1 VLTCQPA
8 LHDAT
13 LLHATSNWACAHVRS
28 VFLEASFFM
37 KSQPDAAGRTAAEV
51 VTQLPVPS
59 RLGMLR
65 FERLNEANWALLY
78 LDPNC
83 EKQFGLPAVELCAL
97 IGSPYASLMEPEAR
111 YQLHDAVQLQL
122 NNSPY
127 YLVRYTLHTNKGAL
141 GVLELGEGYKQ
152 HNRHLLRGYLMVVD
166 GLFDDSEQ
174 QFGPDLETQNSR
186 LQIALELN
194 QRAQH
199 EQLLHLER
207 VRAQQGLILRL
218 ARHRYS
224 TSNSLQEAAGL
235 ITKSA
240 CEIYDIACASIWNL
254 VDQRLEPIAEY
265 RRSTGEYLLPEPI
278 DASVF
283 PSYLEALHN
292 SRAIDANDAQ
302 HDPRTREMADSFRPR
317 DISAILDAS
326 IRIDGQVVGVLCLE
340 QTGTPREWQSD
351 EIAFAGELADQFA
364 QVISNHNR
372 RTATSALHLFQR
384 AVEQSA
390 NAFLLVN
397 CDGVVEYVNPSFTA
411 ITQYT
416 TEEVHGQ
423 RLSELP
429 ALENLNELLLDANSS
444 LTKSNSW
451 QGEFKSRRKNLEPY
465 WGQLSISKV
474 YGDNRELTH
483 YIGIYEDIT
492 QSKLAQQRIERLAYT
507 DNLTNLGNRPAFI
520 RNLDERFAR
529 DCDIPISLLL
539 VDIDNFKRINDS
551 LGHQTGDKL
560 LISLARRLRNSLN
573 PSGILA
579 RFASNEFAILL
590 DDTDLDA
597 GQQVASSV
605 LRTLDKPMFVDNQ
618 LISVTASVGLACA
631 PLHGHDPQTLMKNAG
646 LALHKAKA
654 NGKHQVQVFTEAL
667 NAEASYKLFVENNLR
682 RALTQNELEV
692 FYQPKLCL
700 RTGRLLGMEAL
711 LRWNHPE
718 RGMIR
723 PDQFISV
730 AEETGLI
737 IPIGK
742 WVARQAC
749 RMSKEL
755 TAAGFGRLQVAINLS
770 PKQFSDPELV
780 ASIATI
786 LQEEN
791 LDASLLELELTEGL
805 LLEATEDTRQQLDS
819 LKKLGLSL
827 AMDDFGTGYS
837 SFSYLKKFPI
847 DVIKIDRSFIRD
859 IPDDQDDME
868 ITSAVIAMAH
878 NLKLKVVAEGIETAE
893 QLAFLRRHRCDVG
906 QGYLFD
912 RPIPGEELVE
922 KLRRYPRGPLA

>member
-1 VLTCQPA
+1 
-8 LHDAT
+8 
-13 LLHATSNWACAHVRS
+13 
-28 VFLEASFFM
+28 M
-37 KSQPDAAGRTAAEV
+37 KSQPDVARMAAEV

-65 FERLNEANWALLY
+65 FERLNEASWALLY

-83 EKQFGLPAVELCAL
+83 ERQFGLPAVELCAL
-97 IGSPYASLMEPEAR
+97 LGTPYASLMEPQAR
-111 YQLHDAVQLQL
+111 YQLHDIIQQQLTQ
-122 NNSPY
+122 SPH
-127 YLVRYTLHTNKGAL
+127 YLVRYTLHTSDGPL
-141 GVLELGEGYKQ
+141 SLLEMGEAYKQ

-166 GLFDDSEQ
+166 GLFSEL
-174 QFGPDLETQNSR
+174 PLPVPTEDLESQNSR

-194 QRAQH
+194 QRAQQ
-199 EQLLHLER
+199 EQLQHLER
-207 VRAQQGLILRL
+207 VRAQQELILLL
-218 ARHRYS
+218 ARQRY
-224 TSNSLQEAAGL
+224 TANNSLQEAAEL
-235 ITKSA
+235 ITRSA
-240 CEIYDIACASIWNL
+240 CDIYQIDCASIWNL
-254 VDQRLEPIAEY
+254 EDQRLVPISAY
-265 RRSTGEYLLPEPI
+265 HRNNQQHHLPEPI
-278 DASVF
+278 DASRF
-283 PSYLEALHN
+283 PDYLEALQS
-292 SRAIDANDAQ
+292 SRAIDATNAMR
-302 HDPRTREMADSFRPR
+302 DPRTREMAENLRNR
-317 DISAILDAS
+317 DIHAMLDAS
-326 IRIDGQVVGVLCLE
+326 IRVDGQVVGVLCLE
-340 QTGTPREWQSD
+340 QCGSPRDWQAD

-364 QVISNHNR
+364 QVINNHNR

-411 ITQYT
+411 ITQYSA
-416 TEEVHGQ
+416 EEVHGH
-423 RLSELP
+423 RLAQLP
-429 ALENLNELLLDANSS
+429 ALENLSELLFDAPSS
-444 LTKSNSW
+444 LAKSNSW

-492 QSKLAQQRIERLAYT
+492 QNKLAQQRIERLAYT

-529 DCDIPISLLL
+529 DSDSPISLLL

-560 LISLARRLRNSLN
+560 LISLARRLRNSLSA
-573 PSGILA
+573 SGSLA
-579 RFASNEFAILL
+579 RFASNEFAVLL
-590 DDTDLDA
+590 DDTDLES
-597 GQQVASSV
+597 GQQVASQ
-605 LRTLDKPMFVDNQ
+605 LLATLDKPMFVDNQ
-618 LISVTASVGLACA
+618 LISVTGSVGLACA
-631 PLHGHDPQTLMKNAG
+631 PLHGRDPQTLMRNAG

-682 RALTQNELEV
+682 RALTQNELDV

-700 RTGRLLGMEAL
+700 RSGRLLGMEAL

-718 RGMIR
+718 KGMIR

-742 WVARQAC
+742 WIARQAC
-749 RMSKEL
+749 RMSKQL
-755 TAAGFGRLQVAINLS
+755 SAAGMGNLQVAINLS
-770 PKQFSDPELV
+770 PKQFSDPDLV

-786 LQEEN
+786 LKEEELPAN
-791 LDASLLELELTEGL
+791 LLELELTEGL
-805 LLEATEDTRQQLDS
+805 LLEATEDTRLQLDQ
-819 LKKLGLSL
+819 LKSFGLTL

-837 SFSYLKKFPI
+837 SLSYLKKFPI
-847 DVIKIDRSFIRD
+847 DIIKIDRSFIHE
-859 IPDDQDDME
+859 IPDNQDDME

-912 RPIPGEELVE
+912 RPIPGAELLE
-922 KLRRYPRGPLA
+922 KLKRYPRGPIA

>member
-1 VLTCQPA
+1 
-8 LHDAT
+8 
-13 LLHATSNWACAHVRS
+13 
-28 VFLEASFFM
+28 M
-37 KSQPDAAGRTAAEV
+37 KSQPDVARLAAEV

-65 FERLNEANWALLY
+65 FERLNEASWALLY

-83 EKQFGLPAVELCAL
+83 ERQFGLPAVELCAL
-97 IGSPYASLMEPEAR
+97 IGTPYASLMEPRAR
-111 YQLHDAVQLQL
+111 YQLHDTIQQQLTQ
-122 NNSPY
+122 SAH
-127 YLVRYTLHTNKGAL
+127 YLVRYTLHTSDGPL
-141 GVLELGEGYKQ
+141 SVLEMGEAYKQ

-166 GLFDDSEQ
+166 GLFNEI
-174 QFGPDLETQNSR
+174 PAPTADLESQNTR

-194 QRAQH
+194 QHAQQV
-199 EQLLHLER
+199 QLQHLER
-207 VRAQQGLILRL
+207 VRAQQELILLL
-218 ARHRYS
+218 ARQRY
-224 TSNSLQEAAGL
+224 TTNNSLQEAAEL
-235 ITKSA
+235 ITRSA
-240 CEIYDIACASIWNL
+240 CDIYQIDCASIWNL
-254 VDQRLEPIAEY
+254 EEQRLVPISAYNRADQRHH
-265 RRSTGEYLLPEPI
+265 LPEPI
-278 DASVF
+278 DASGF
-283 PSYLEALHN
+283 PDYLEALQT
-292 SRAIDANDAQ
+292 SRAIDATNAMR
-302 HDPRTREMADSFRPR
+302 DPRTREMADSLRAKN
-317 DISAILDAS
+317 IYAMLDAS

-340 QTGTPREWQSD
+340 QGGSVRAWQAD

-364 QVISNHNR
+364 QVINNHNR

-411 ITQYT
+411 ITQYSA
-416 TEEVHGQ
+416 EEVHGH
-423 RLSELP
+423 RLAHLP
-429 ALENLNELLLDANSS
+429 ALENLSELLFDAPSS
-444 LTKSNSW
+444 LAKSNSW

-492 QSKLAQQRIERLAYT
+492 QTKLAQQRIERLAYT

-529 DCDIPISLLL
+529 DSDSPISLLL

-560 LISLARRLRNSLN
+560 LISLARRLRNSL
-573 PSGILA
+573 SAGGSLA
-579 RFASNEFAILL
+579 RFASNEFAVLL
-590 DDTDLDA
+590 DDTDQES
-597 GQQVASSV
+597 GQQVASQ
-605 LRTLDKPMFVDNQ
+605 LLATLDKPMFVDNQ
-618 LISVTASVGLACA
+618 LISVTGSVGLACA
-631 PLHGHDPQTLMKNAG
+631 PLHGRDPQTLMRNAG

-682 RALTQNELEV
+682 RALTQNELDV

-700 RTGRLLGMEAL
+700 RSGRLLGMEAL

-718 RGMIR
+718 KGMIR

-742 WVARQAC
+742 WVARQSC
-749 RMSKEL
+749 RMSKQL
-755 TAAGFGRLQVAINLS
+755 SAAGMGNLQVAINLS
-770 PKQFSDPELV
+770 PKQFSDPDLV

-786 LQEEN
+786 LAEEG
-791 LDASLLELELTEGL
+791 LPADLLELELTEGL
-805 LLEATEDTRQQLDS
+805 LLEATEDTRLQLDQ
-819 LKKLGLSL
+819 LKSLGLTL

-837 SFSYLKKFPI
+837 SLSYLKKFPI
-847 DVIKIDRSFIRD
+847 DIIKIDRSFIHE
-859 IPDDQDDME
+859 IPDNQDDME

-912 RPIPGEELVE
+912 RPIPGSELME
-922 KLRRYPRGPLA
+922 KLRRYPRGPIA

>member
-1 VLTCQPA
+1 
-8 LHDAT
+8 
-13 LLHATSNWACAHVRS
+13 
-28 VFLEASFFM
+28 M
-37 KSQPDAAGRTAAEV
+37 KSQTDAAGRSAAEV

-65 FERLNEANWALLY
+65 FERLNEANWALLF

-83 EKQFGLPAVELCAL
+83 EKQLGLPAVDLCAL
-97 IGSPYASLMEPEAR
+97 IGSPYASLMEPQAR
-111 YQLHDAVQLQL
+111 YQLHDDIQLQL
-122 NNSPY
+122 ASSPN
-127 YLVRYTLHTNKGAL
+127 YLIRYTLHSPKGPL
-141 GVLELGEGYKQ
+141 GLLEIGEAYKQ
-152 HNRHLLRGYLMVVD
+152 HNRHLLRGYFMIVEDLVTESESVT
-166 GLFDDSEQ
+166 DS
-174 QFGPDLETQNSR
+174 DLETRNSR

-194 QRAQH
+194 QRAQRD
-199 EQLLHLER
+199 QFAHLER
-207 VRAQQGLILRL
+207 VRAQQDLILRL
-218 ARHRYS
+218 TRHRY
-224 TSNSLQEAAGL
+224 TTANTLLEAAEL
-235 ITKSA
+235 ITRSA
-240 CEIYDIACASIWNL
+240 CDIYDVDHASIWNL
-254 VDQRLEPIAEY
+254 NDKRLEPITDY
-265 RRSTGEYLLPEPI
+265 RRESGDYQTRTAIDISAYPTYLQ
-278 DASVF
+278 
-283 PSYLEALHN
+283 ALN
-292 SRAIDANDAQ
+292 TSRAIDASNIQ
-302 HDPRTREMADSFRPR
+302 TDPRTREMAISLRPGETR
-317 DISAILDAS
+317 AVLDAS
-326 IRIDGQVVGVLCLE
+326 IRIDGQVIGVLCLE
-340 QTGTPREWQSD
+340 QSGSTREWQSD

-364 QVISNHNR
+364 QVINNHNR
-372 RTATSALHLFQR
+372 RAATNALHLFQR

-397 CDGVVEYVNPSFTA
+397 CNGVVEYVNPSFTA
-411 ITQYT
+411 ITQYSS
-416 TEEVHGQ
+416 EEVSGNK
-423 RLSELP
+423 LSELP
-429 ALENLNELLLDANSS
+429 ALENLNQLLLEANSS
-444 LTKSNSW
+444 LTNSNSW

-529 DCDIPISLLL
+529 DTDTPMSLLL

-560 LISLARRLRNSLN
+560 LISLARRLRNTLS
-573 PSGILA
+573 PTDVLA
-579 RFASNEFAILL
+579 RFASNEFAVLL
-590 DDTDLDA
+590 DNTGQEA
-597 GQQVASSV
+597 GQATASQVLA
-605 LRTLDKPMFVDNQ
+605 TLDKPMFVDNQ
-618 LISVTASVGLACA
+618 LISVTGSVGLACA
-631 PLHGHDPQTLMKNAG
+631 PLHGRDPQTLMKNAG

-700 RTGRLLGMEAL
+700 LTGRLLGMEAL

-718 RGMIR
+718 KGMIR

-742 WVARQAC
+742 WVARQSC
-749 RMSKEL
+749 RMSKDL
-755 TAAGFGRLQVAINLS
+755 TAAGFGNLQVAINVS

-780 ASIATI
+780 SSIAAI
-786 LQEEN
+786 LKEEQ
-791 LDASLLELELTEGL
+791 LDPSLLELELTEGL

-859 IPDDQDDME
+859 IPDDEDDME

-878 NLKLKVVAEGIETAE
+878 NLKLKVVAEGIETAA

-912 RPIPGEELVE
+912 RPIPGEELIE
-922 KLRRYPRGPLA
+922 KLTRYPRRPSA

>member
-1 VLTCQPA
+1 
-8 LHDAT
+8 
-13 LLHATSNWACAHVRS
+13 
-28 VFLEASFFM
+28 M
-37 KSQPDAAGRTAAEV
+37 KSQPDAASRMAAEV

-65 FERLNEANWALLY
+65 FERLNEASWALLF

-83 EKQFGLPAVELCAL
+83 ERQFGLPAVELCAL
-97 IGSPYASLMEPEAR
+97 VGSPYASLMEPEAR
-111 YQLHDAVQLQL
+111 YQLHDTIQQQLSS
-122 NNSPY
+122 SPH
-127 YLVRYTLHTNKGAL
+127 YLIRYTLHTGQGPL
-141 GVLELGEGYKQ
+141 SILELGEAYKQ
-152 HNRHLLRGYLMVVD
+152 HNRHLLRGYLLVVE
-166 GLFDDSEQ
+166 GLFSNSTTPPTQ
-174 QFGPDLETQNSR
+174 DLETQNTR

-194 QRAQH
+194 QRAQQ
-199 EQLLHLER
+199 EQLQHLER
-207 VRAQQGLILRL
+207 VRAQQDLILLLTRQ
-218 ARHRYS
+218 RYS
-224 TSNSLQEAAGL
+224 SGNSLKEAAEL
-235 ITKSA
+235 ITRCA
-240 CEIYDIACASIWNL
+240 CDIYQIDCASIWNL
-254 VDQRLEPIAEY
+254 EDRQLVPIAAYHRGPQEY
-265 RRSTGEYLLPEPI
+265 RMPEPI
-278 DASVF
+278 DASSF
-283 PSYLEALHN
+283 PNYLEALHS
-292 SRAIDANDAQ
+292 SRAIDAQNAMR
-302 HDPRTREMADSFRPR
+302 DPRTREMAESLRPR
-317 DISAILDAS
+317 DVNAMLDAS

-340 QTGTPREWQSD
+340 QTGMTRAWQSD

-364 QVISNHNR
+364 QVINNHNR
-372 RTATSALHLFQR
+372 RAATSALHLFQR

-411 ITQYT
+411 ITQYS
-416 TEEVHGQ
+416 TEEVHGH

-429 ALENLNELLLDANSS
+429 ALENLSELLFDAPSS
-444 LTKSNSW
+444 LAKSNSW

-492 QSKLAQQRIERLAYT
+492 QTKLAQQRIERLAYT

-529 DCDIPISLLL
+529 DSDTPISLLL

-560 LISLARRLRNSLN
+560 LISLARRLRNSLS
-573 PSGILA
+573 PSGSLA
-579 RFASNEFAILL
+579 RFASNEFAVLL
-590 DDTDLDA
+590 DNTDLES
-597 GQQVASSV
+597 GQQIASQ
-605 LRTLDKPMFVDNQ
+605 LLMTLDKPMFVDNQ
-618 LISVTASVGLACA
+618 LISVTGSVGLASA
-631 PLHGHDPQTLMKNAG
+631 PLHGRDPQTLMRNAG

-682 RALTQNELEV
+682 RALTQNELDV

-700 RTGRLLGMEAL
+700 RSGRLLGMEAL

-718 RGMIR
+718 KGMIR

-742 WVARQAC
+742 WIARQAC
-749 RMSKEL
+749 RMSKQL
-755 TAAGFGRLQVAINLS
+755 TAAGLGNLHVAINLS
-770 PKQFSDPELV
+770 PKQFSDPDLV
-780 ASIATI
+780 ASIASI
-786 LQEEN
+786 LREEQ
-791 LDASLLELELTEGL
+791 LPSSLLELELTEGL
-805 LLEATEDTRQQLDS
+805 LLEATEDTHQQLEQ
-819 LKKLGLSL
+819 LKKLGLTL

-837 SFSYLKKFPI
+837 SLSYLKKFPI
-847 DVIKIDRSFIRD
+847 DIIKIDRSFIHE
-859 IPDDQDDME
+859 IPDNQDDME

-878 NLKLKVVAEGIETAE
+878 NLKIKVVAEGIETAE

-912 RPIPGEELVE
+912 RPIPGTELIA
-922 KLRRYPRGPLA
+922 KLKRYPRGPIA

>member
-1 VLTCQPA
+1 
-8 LHDAT
+8 
-13 LLHATSNWACAHVRS
+13 
-28 VFLEASFFM
+28 M
-37 KSQPDAAGRTAAEV
+37 KSQTDAAGRSAAEV

-65 FERLNEANWALLY
+65 FERLNEANWALLF

-83 EKQFGLPAVELCAL
+83 EKQFGLPAVDLCAL
-97 IGSPYASLMEPEAR
+97 IGSPYASLMEPQAR
-111 YQLHDAVQLQL
+111 YQLHDDIQQQLAS
-122 NNSPY
+122 SPN
-127 YLVRYTLHTNKGAL
+127 YLIRYTLHSPKGAL
-141 GVLELGEGYKQ
+141 GLLEIGEAYKQ
-152 HNRHLLRGYLMVVD
+152 HNRHLLRGYFLIVD
-166 GLFDDSEQ
+166 GLVTESETATDS
-174 QFGPDLETQNSR
+174 DLETRNLR

-194 QRAQH
+194 QRAQRD
-199 EQLLHLER
+199 QFAHLER
-207 VRAQQGLILRL
+207 VRAQQDLILRL
-218 ARHRYS
+218 TRHRY
-224 TSNSLQEAAGL
+224 TTANTLLEAAKL

-240 CEIYDIACASIWNL
+240 CDIYDVDHVSIWNL
-254 VDQRLEPIAEY
+254 IDKRLEPITDY
-265 RRSTGEYLLPEPI
+265 RRESGDYQSRTPI
-278 DASVF
+278 DISAY
-283 PSYLEALHN
+283 PTYLQALN
-292 SRAIDANDAQ
+292 TSRAIDASNIQ
-302 HDPRTREMADSFRPR
+302 TDPRTREMAESLNPGEDK
-317 DISAILDAS
+317 AVLDAS
-326 IRIDGQVVGVLCLE
+326 IRIDGQVIGVLCLE
-340 QTGTPREWQSD
+340 QSGSTREWQSD

-364 QVISNHNR
+364 QVINNHNR
-372 RTATSALHLFQR
+372 RAATNALHLFQR

-397 CDGVVEYVNPSFTA
+397 CNGVVEYVNPSFTA
-411 ITQYT
+411 ITQYSSD
-416 TEEVHGQ
+416 EVSGHK
-423 RLSELP
+423 LSELP
-429 ALENLNELLLDANSS
+429 ALENLNQLLLEANSS
-444 LTKSNSW
+444 LTNSNSW

-520 RNLDERFAR
+520 RNLDERFVR
-529 DCDIPISLLL
+529 DTDTPMSLLL

-560 LISLARRLRNSLN
+560 LISLARRLRNTLS
-573 PSGILA
+573 PSDVLA
-579 RFASNEFAILL
+579 RFASNEFAVLL
-590 DDTDLDA
+590 DNTDQEA
-597 GQQVASSV
+597 GQATASQVLA
-605 LRTLDKPMFVDNQ
+605 TLDKPMFVDNQ
-618 LISVTASVGLACA
+618 LISVTGSVGLACA
-631 PLHGHDPQTLMKNAG
+631 PLHGRDPQTLMKNAG

-700 RTGRLLGMEAL
+700 LTGRLLGMEAL

-718 RGMIR
+718 KGMIR

-742 WVARQAC
+742 WVARQSC
-749 RMSKEL
+749 RMSKDL
-755 TAAGFGRLQVAINLS
+755 TAAGFGNLQVAINVS

-780 ASIATI
+780 SSIAAI
-786 LQEEN
+786 LREEE
-791 LDASLLELELTEGL
+791 LDPSLLELELTEGL

-859 IPDDQDDME
+859 IPDDEDDME

-878 NLKLKVVAEGIETAE
+878 NLKLKVVAEGIETAA
-893 QLAFLRRHRCDVG
+893 QLTFLRRHRCDVG

-912 RPIPGEELVE
+912 KPIPGEELIE
-922 KLRRYPRGPLA
+922 KLKRYPRRPSA

>member
-1 VLTCQPA
+1 
-8 LHDAT
+8 
-13 LLHATSNWACAHVRS
+13 
-28 VFLEASFFM
+28 M
-37 KSQPDAAGRTAAEV
+37 KSQPDAASRMVAEV

-65 FERLNEANWALLY
+65 FERLNEPSWALLF

-83 EKQFGLPAVELCAL
+83 ERQFGLPAVELCAL
-97 IGSPYASLMEPEAR
+97 VGSPYASLMEPEAR
-111 YQLHDAVQLQL
+111 YQLHDTIQQQLAD
-122 NNSPY
+122 SPH
-127 YLVRYTLHTNKGAL
+127 YLIRYTLHTAA
-141 GVLELGEGYKQ
+141 GVLSLLELGEAYKQ

-166 GLFDDSEQ
+166 GLFDGE
-174 QFGPDLETQNSR
+174 PLTPALDLETQNSR

-194 QRAQH
+194 QRAQQ
-199 EQLLHLER
+199 EQLQHLDR
-207 VRAQQGLILRL
+207 VRAQQDLILLLTRQ
-218 ARHRYS
+218 RYS
-224 TSNSLQEAAGL
+224 TNNSLQEAAEL
-235 ITKSA
+235 ITRSA
-240 CEIYDIACASIWNL
+240 CNIYEVDCASLWNL
-254 VDQRLEPIAEY
+254 DGSLLTPISAY
-265 RRSTGEYLLPEPI
+265 HRVTRGHRLPEPI
-278 DASVF
+278 DVSGF
-283 PSYLEALHN
+283 PDYLDALHTG
-292 SRAIDANDAQ
+292 RAIDAHNAMR
-302 HDPRTREMADSFRPR
+302 DPRTREIAESLRPR
-317 DISAILDAS
+317 DVNAMLDAS
-326 IRIDGQVVGVLCLE
+326 IRVDGQVVGVLCLE
-340 QTGTPREWQSD
+340 QIGATRAWQSD

-364 QVISNHNR
+364 QVINNHNR

-429 ALENLNELLLDANSS
+429 ALENLSELLFDAPSA
-444 LTKSNSW
+444 LAKSNSW

-492 QSKLAQQRIERLAYT
+492 QTKLAQQRIERLAYT

-529 DCDIPISLLL
+529 DSDTPISLLL

-560 LISLARRLRNSLN
+560 LISLARRLRNSLS
-573 PSGILA
+573 PSGSLA
-579 RFASNEFAILL
+579 RFASNEFAVLL
-590 DDTDLDA
+590 DDTDLSA
-597 GQQVASSV
+597 GQQVANQ
-605 LRTLDKPMFVDNQ
+605 LLATLDKPMFVDNQ
-618 LISVTASVGLACA
+618 LISVTGSVGLACA
-631 PLHGHDPQTLMKNAG
+631 PLHGRDPQTLMRNAG

-682 RALTQNELEV
+682 RALTQNELDV

-700 RTGRLLGMEAL
+700 RSGRLLGMEAL

-718 RGMIR
+718 KGMIR

-742 WVARQAC
+742 WIARQAC
-749 RMSKEL
+749 RMSKDL
-755 TAAGFGRLQVAINLS
+755 TAAGLGNLQVAINLS
-770 PKQFSDPELV
+770 PKQFSDPDLV
-780 ASIATI
+780 ASIANI
-786 LQEEN
+786 LKEEELPAN
-791 LDASLLELELTEGL
+791 LLELELTEGL
-805 LLEATEDTRQQLDS
+805 LLEATEDTHLQLDQ
-819 LKKLGLSL
+819 LKRLGLTL

-837 SFSYLKKFPI
+837 SLSYLKKFPI
-847 DVIKIDRSFIRD
+847 DIIKIDRSFIHE
-859 IPDDQDDME
+859 IPDNQDDME

-912 RPIPGEELVE
+912 RPIPGSELIE
-922 KLRRYPRGPLA
+922 KLKRYPRGPIA

>member
-1 VLTCQPA
+1 
-8 LHDAT
+8 
-13 LLHATSNWACAHVRS
+13 
-28 VFLEASFFM
+28 M
-37 KSQPDAAGRTAAEV
+37 KSQTDAAGRSAAEV

-65 FERLNEANWALLY
+65 FERLNEANWALLF

-83 EKQFGLPAVELCAL
+83 EKQFGLPAVDLCAL
-97 IGSPYASLMEPEAR
+97 IGSPYASLMEPQAR
-111 YQLHDAVQLQL
+111 YQLHDDIQQQLAS
-122 NNSPY
+122 SPN
-127 YLVRYTLHTNKGAL
+127 YLIRYTLHSPKGAL
-141 GVLELGEGYKQ
+141 GLLEIGEAYKQ
-152 HNRHLLRGYLMVVD
+152 HNRHLLRGYFLIVD
-166 GLFDDSEQ
+166 GLVTESETATDS
-174 QFGPDLETQNSR
+174 DLETRNLR

-194 QRAQH
+194 QRAQRD
-199 EQLLHLER
+199 QFAHLER
-207 VRAQQGLILRL
+207 VRAQQDLILRL
-218 ARHRYS
+218 TRHRY
-224 TSNSLQEAAGL
+224 TTANTLLEAAKL

-240 CEIYDIACASIWNL
+240 CDIYDVDHVSIWNL
-254 VDQRLEPIAEY
+254 TDKRLEPITNY
-265 RRSTGEYLLPEPI
+265 RRESGDYQSRTPI
-278 DASVF
+278 DISAY
-283 PSYLEALHN
+283 PTYLQALN
-292 SRAIDANDAQ
+292 TSRAIDASNIQ
-302 HDPRTREMADSFRPR
+302 TDPRTREMAESLNPGEDK
-317 DISAILDAS
+317 AVLDAS
-326 IRIDGQVVGVLCLE
+326 IRIDGQVIGVLCLE
-340 QTGTPREWQSD
+340 QSGSTREWQSD

-364 QVISNHNR
+364 QVINNHNR
-372 RTATSALHLFQR
+372 RAATNALHLFQR

-397 CDGVVEYVNPSFTA
+397 CNGVVEYVNPSFTA
-411 ITQYT
+411 ITQYSSD
-416 TEEVHGQ
+416 EVSGHK
-423 RLSELP
+423 LSELP
-429 ALENLNELLLDANSS
+429 ALENLNQLLLEANSS
-444 LTKSNSW
+444 LTNSNSW

-520 RNLDERFAR
+520 RNLDERFVR
-529 DCDIPISLLL
+529 DTDTPMSLLL

-560 LISLARRLRNSLN
+560 LISLARRLRNTLS
-573 PSGILA
+573 PSDVLA
-579 RFASNEFAILL
+579 RFASNEFAVLL
-590 DDTDLDA
+590 DNTDQEA
-597 GQQVASSV
+597 GQATASQVLA
-605 LRTLDKPMFVDNQ
+605 TLDKPMFVDNQ
-618 LISVTASVGLACA
+618 LISVTGSVGLACA
-631 PLHGHDPQTLMKNAG
+631 PLHGRDPQTLMKNAG

-700 RTGRLLGMEAL
+700 LTGRLLGMEAL

-718 RGMIR
+718 KGMIR

-742 WVARQAC
+742 WVARQSC
-749 RMSKEL
+749 RMSKDL
-755 TAAGFGRLQVAINLS
+755 TAAGFGNLQVAINVS

-780 ASIATI
+780 SSIAAI
-786 LQEEN
+786 LREEE
-791 LDASLLELELTEGL
+791 LDPSLLELELTEGL

-859 IPDDQDDME
+859 IPDDEDDME

-878 NLKLKVVAEGIETAE
+878 NLKLKVVAEGIETAA
-893 QLAFLRRHRCDVG
+893 QLTFLRRHRCDVG

-912 RPIPGEELVE
+912 KPIPGEELIE
-922 KLRRYPRGPLA
+922 KLKRYPRRPSA

>member
-1 VLTCQPA
+1 
-8 LHDAT
+8 
-13 LLHATSNWACAHVRS
+13 
-28 VFLEASFFM
+28 M
-37 KSQPDAAGRTAAEV
+37 KSQPDAASRMVAEV

-65 FERLNEANWALLY
+65 FERLNEPSWALLF

-83 EKQFGLPAVELCAL
+83 ERQFGLPAVELCAL
-97 IGSPYASLMEPEAR
+97 VGSPYASLMEPEAR
-111 YQLHDAVQLQL
+111 YQLHDAIQQQLTE
-122 NNSPY
+122 STH
-127 YLVRYTLHTNKGAL
+127 YLIRYTLHTASGSLNL
-141 GVLELGEGYKQ
+141 LELGEAYKQ
-152 HNRHLLRGYLMVVD
+152 HNRHLLRGYLLVID
-166 GLFDDSEQ
+166 GLFEDDPLQ
-174 QFGPDLETQNSR
+174 PALDLETQNSR

-194 QRAQH
+194 QRAQQ
-199 EQLLHLER
+199 EQLLHLDR
-207 VRAQQGLILRL
+207 ARAQQDLILLLTRQ
-218 ARHRYS
+218 RYS
-224 TSNSLQEAAGL
+224 SSNSLQEAAEL
-235 ITKSA
+235 ITRSA
-240 CEIYDIACASIWNL
+240 CDIYEIDCASLWHLDGSRL
-254 VDQRLEPIAEY
+254 VPISAY
-265 RRSTGEYLLPEPI
+265 HRTSQEYLLPQPI
-278 DASVF
+278 DVSIF
-283 PSYLEALHN
+283 PDYLDALHTG
-292 SRAIDANDAQ
+292 RAIDAHNAMR
-302 HDPRTREMADSFRPR
+302 DPRTREMAESLRPR
-317 DISAILDAS
+317 DVNAMLDAS
-326 IRIDGQVVGVLCLE
+326 IRVDGQVVGVLCLE
-340 QTGTPREWQSD
+340 QTGATRAWQSD

-372 RTATSALHLFQR
+372 RAATSALHLFQR

-411 ITQYT
+411 ITQYS

-429 ALENLNELLLDANSS
+429 ALENLSELLFDAPSA
-444 LTKSNSW
+444 LAKSNSW

-492 QSKLAQQRIERLAYT
+492 QTKLAQQRIERLAYT

-529 DCDIPISLLL
+529 DSDAPISLLL

-560 LISLARRLRNSLN
+560 LISLARRLRNSLI
-573 PSGILA
+573 PSGSLA
-579 RFASNEFAILL
+579 RFASNEFAVLL
-590 DDTDLDA
+590 DNSDLTV
-597 GQQVASSV
+597 GQQVANQ
-605 LRTLDKPMFVDNQ
+605 LLATLDKPMFVDNQ
-618 LISVTASVGLACA
+618 LISVTGSVGLACA
-631 PLHGHDPQTLMKNAG
+631 PLHGRDPQTLMRNAG

-682 RALTQNELEV
+682 RALTQNELDV

-700 RTGRLLGMEAL
+700 RSGRLLGMEAL
-711 LRWNHPE
+711 LRWDHPE
-718 RGMIR
+718 KGMIR

-742 WVARQAC
+742 WIARQAC
-749 RMSKEL
+749 RMSKAL
-755 TAAGFGRLQVAINLS
+755 TAVGLGNLQVAINLS
-770 PKQFSDPELV
+770 PKQFSDPDLV

-786 LQEEN
+786 LKEEA
-791 LDASLLELELTEGL
+791 LPAHLLELELTEGL
-805 LLEATEDTRQQLDS
+805 LLEATEDTHLQLDQ
-819 LKKLGLSL
+819 LKRLGLTL

-837 SFSYLKKFPI
+837 SLSYLKKFPI
-847 DVIKIDRSFIRD
+847 DIIKIDRSFIHE
-859 IPDDQDDME
+859 IPDNQDDME

-878 NLKLKVVAEGIETAE
+878 NLKLKVVAEGVETAE
-893 QLAFLRRHRCDVG
+893 QLSFLRRHRCDVG

-912 RPIPGEELVE
+912 RPIPGNELIE
-922 KLRRYPRGPLA
+922 KLKRYPRGPIA

>member
-1 VLTCQPA
+1 
-8 LHDAT
+8 
-13 LLHATSNWACAHVRS
+13 
-28 VFLEASFFM
+28 M

-83 EKQFGLPAVELCAL
+83 EKQFGQPAIDLCAL
-97 IGSPYASLMEPEAR
+97 VGSPYASLMEPEAR
-111 YQLHDAVQLQL
+111 YQMHDDVQLQL
-122 NNSPY
+122 ANSPF
-127 YLVRYTLHTNKGAL
+127 YLIRYTLHTTKGPISL
-141 GVLELGEGYKQ
+141 LELGEGYRQ
-152 HNRHLLRGYLMVVD
+152 HNRDLLRGYLMVVE
-166 GLFDDSEQ
+166 GLFDKTEQ
-174 QFGPDLETQNSR
+174 VSAPDLETQNSR

-207 VRAQQGLILRL
+207 VRAQQSLILRL

-224 TSNSLQEAAGL
+224 TQNSVQEAAQL
-235 ITKSA
+235 ITQSA
-240 CEIYDIACASIWNL
+240 CEIYDIASASMWNL
-254 VDQRLEPIAEY
+254 NGHHLEPIAAF
-265 RRSTGEYLLPEPI
+265 RRDTGEFTLPKAI
-278 DASVF
+278 DAG
-283 PSYLEALHN
+283 PYPNYLEALHT
-292 SRAIDANDAQ
+292 SRAIDAHDVQ
-302 HDPRTREMADSFRPR
+302 RDPRTREMAASLRPR
-317 DISAILDAS
+317 DINAILDAS
-326 IRIDGQVVGVLCLE
+326 IRIDGHVVGVLCLE
-340 QTGTPREWQSD
+340 QTGTPRAWQSD

-364 QVISNHNR
+364 QVINNHNR

-397 CDGVVEYVNPSFTA
+397 YDGVVEYVNPSFTA

-416 TEEVHGQ
+416 TEEVHGH

-444 LTKSNSW
+444 LAKSNSW

-492 QSKLAQQRIERLAYT
+492 QTKLAQQRIERLAYT
-507 DNLTNLGNRPAFI
+507 DNLTSLGNRPAFI

-529 DCDIPISLLL
+529 DTDTPISLLL

-560 LISLARRLRNSLN
+560 LISLARRLRNSLS
-573 PSGILA
+573 PSGSLA
-579 RFASNEFAILL
+579 RFASNEFAVLL
-590 DDTDLDA
+590 DDTDLEA
-597 GQQVASSV
+597 GQQIASQV
-605 LRTLDKPMFVDNQ
+605 LKTLDKPMFVDNQ
-618 LISVTASVGLACA
+618 LISVTGSVGLACA
-631 PLHGHDPQTLMKNAG
+631 PLHGRDPQTLMKNAG

-700 RTGRLLGMEAL
+700 RSGRLLGMEAL

-718 RGMIR
+718 KGMIR

-749 RMSKEL
+749 RMSKQL
-755 TAAGFGRLQVAINLS
+755 TAAGLGRLHVAINLS

-780 ASIATI
+780 SSIASI
-786 LQEEN
+786 LKEER
-791 LDASLLELELTEGL
+791 LPAPMLELELTEGL
-805 LLEATEDTRQQLDS
+805 LLEATEDTRQQLDL
-819 LKKLGLSL
+819 LKKLGLTL

-837 SFSYLKKFPI
+837 SLSYLKKFPI

-859 IPDDQDDME
+859 IPDNQDDME

-878 NLKLKVVAEGIETAE
+878 NLKLTVVAEGIETAE
-893 QLAFLRRHRCDVG
+893 QLAFLRRHRCDIG

-912 RPIPGEELVE
+912 RPISGLELIT

>member
-1 VLTCQPA
+1 
-8 LHDAT
+8 
-13 LLHATSNWACAHVRS
+13 
-28 VFLEASFFM
+28 M
-37 KSQPDAAGRTAAEV
+37 KSQTDAAGRSAAEV

-65 FERLNEANWALLY
+65 FERLNEANWALLF

-83 EKQFGLPAVELCAL
+83 EKQFGLPAVDLCAL
-97 IGSPYASLMEPEAR
+97 IGSPYASLMEPQAR
-111 YQLHDAVQLQL
+111 YQLHDDIQQQLAS
-122 NNSPY
+122 SPN
-127 YLVRYTLHTNKGAL
+127 YLIRYTLHSPKGAL
-141 GVLELGEGYKQ
+141 GLLEIGEAYKQ
-152 HNRHLLRGYLMVVD
+152 HNRHLLRGYFLIVD
-166 GLFDDSEQ
+166 GLVTESETATDS
-174 QFGPDLETQNSR
+174 DLETRNLR

-194 QRAQH
+194 QRAQRD
-199 EQLLHLER
+199 QFAHLER
-207 VRAQQGLILRL
+207 VRAQQDLILRL
-218 ARHRYS
+218 TRHRY
-224 TSNSLQEAAGL
+224 TTANTLLEAAKL

-240 CEIYDIACASIWNL
+240 CDIYDVDHVSIWNL
-254 VDQRLEPIAEY
+254 IDKRLEPITDY
-265 RRSTGEYLLPEPI
+265 RRESGDYQSRTPI
-278 DASVF
+278 DISAY
-283 PSYLEALHN
+283 PTYLQALN
-292 SRAIDANDAQ
+292 TSRAIDASNIQ
-302 HDPRTREMADSFRPR
+302 TDPRTREMAESLNPGEDK
-317 DISAILDAS
+317 AVLDAS
-326 IRIDGQVVGVLCLE
+326 IRIDGQVIGVLCLE
-340 QTGTPREWQSD
+340 QSGSTREWQSD

-364 QVISNHNR
+364 QVINNHNR
-372 RTATSALHLFQR
+372 RAATNALHLFQR

-397 CDGVVEYVNPSFTA
+397 CNGVVEYVNPSFTA
-411 ITQYT
+411 ITQYSSD
-416 TEEVHGQ
+416 EVSGHK
-423 RLSELP
+423 LSELP
-429 ALENLNELLLDANSS
+429 ALENLNQLLLEANSS
-444 LTKSNSW
+444 LTNSNSW
-451 QGEFKSRRKNLEPY
+451 QGEFKSQRKNLEPY

-520 RNLDERFAR
+520 RNLDERFVR
-529 DCDIPISLLL
+529 DTDTPMSLLL
-539 VDIDNFKRINDS
+539 VNIDNFKRINDS

-560 LISLARRLRNSLN
+560 LISLARRLRNTLS
-573 PSGILA
+573 PSDVLA
-579 RFASNEFAILL
+579 RFASNEFAVLL
-590 DDTDLDA
+590 DNTDQEA
-597 GQQVASSV
+597 GQATASQVLA
-605 LRTLDKPMFVDNQ
+605 TLDKPMFVDNQ
-618 LISVTASVGLACA
+618 LISVTGSVGLACA
-631 PLHGHDPQTLMKNAG
+631 PLHGRDPQTLMKNAG

-700 RTGRLLGMEAL
+700 LTGRLLGMEAL

-718 RGMIR
+718 KGMIR

-742 WVARQAC
+742 WVARQSC
-749 RMSKEL
+749 RMSKDL
-755 TAAGFGRLQVAINLS
+755 TAAGFGNLQVAINVS

-780 ASIATI
+780 SSIAAI
-786 LQEEN
+786 LREEE
-791 LDASLLELELTEGL
+791 LDPSLLELELTEGL

-859 IPDDQDDME
+859 IPDDEDDME

-878 NLKLKVVAEGIETAE
+878 NLKLKVVAEGIETAA
-893 QLAFLRRHRCDVG
+893 QLTFLRRHRCDVG

-912 RPIPGEELVE
+912 KPIPGEELIE
-922 KLRRYPRGPLA
+922 KLKRYPRRPSA

>member
-1 VLTCQPA
+1 
-8 LHDAT
+8 
-13 LLHATSNWACAHVRS
+13 
-28 VFLEASFFM
+28 M
-37 KSQPDAAGRTAAEV
+37 KSQPDVARTAAEV

-65 FERLNEANWALLY
+65 FERLNEASWALLY

-83 EKQFGLPAVELCAL
+83 ERQFGLSAVELCAL
-97 IGSPYASLMEPEAR
+97 IGSPYASLMEPQAR
-111 YQLHDAVQLQL
+111 YQLHDAIQQQLTI
-122 NNSPY
+122 SPH
-127 YLVRYTLHTNKGAL
+127 YLVRYTLHTNDGPL
-141 GVLELGEGYKQ
+141 SLLELGEAYKQ

-166 GLFDDSEQ
+166 GLFSDISLA
-174 QFGPDLETQNSR
+174 PAVDLESQNSR

-194 QRAQH
+194 QRAQQ
-199 EQLLHLER
+199 EQLQHLER
-207 VRAQQGLILRL
+207 VRAQQELILLL
-218 ARHRYS
+218 ARQRYS
-224 TSNSLQEAAGL
+224 TNNSLQEAAEL
-235 ITKSA
+235 ITRSA
-240 CEIYDIACASIWNL
+240 CDIYQIDCASIWNL
-254 VDQRLEPIAEY
+254 ENQHLVPISAYHRADQQHH
-265 RRSTGEYLLPEPI
+265 LPEPI
-278 DASVF
+278 DASGF
-283 PSYLEALHN
+283 PDYLEALQT
-292 SRAIDANDAQ
+292 SRAIDANNALR
-302 HDPRTREMADSFRPR
+302 DPRTREMVESLRPR
-317 DISAILDAS
+317 DIHAMLDAS
-326 IRIDGQVVGVLCLE
+326 IRVDGNVVGVLCLE
-340 QTGTPREWQSD
+340 QSGSTRVWQSD

-364 QVISNHNR
+364 QVINNHNR

-411 ITQYT
+411 ITQYS
-416 TEEVHGQ
+416 TEEVHGHQ
-423 RLSELP
+423 LSELP
-429 ALENLNELLLDANSS
+429 ALENLSELLFDAPSS
-444 LTKSNSW
+444 LAKSNSW

-492 QSKLAQQRIERLAYT
+492 QTKLAQQRIERLAYT

-529 DCDIPISLLL
+529 DSDSPISLLL

-560 LISLARRLRNSLN
+560 LISLARRLRNSLTA
-573 PSGILA
+573 SGSLA
-579 RFASNEFAILL
+579 RFASNEFAVLL
-590 DDTDLDA
+590 DDTDLET
-597 GQQVASSV
+597 GQQVASQ
-605 LRTLDKPMFVDNQ
+605 LLATLDKPMFVDNQ
-618 LISVTASVGLACA
+618 LISVTGSVGLACA
-631 PLHGHDPQTLMKNAG
+631 PLHGRDPQTLMRNAG

-682 RALTQNELEV
+682 RALTQNELDV

-700 RTGRLLGMEAL
+700 RSGRLLGMEAL

-718 RGMIR
+718 KGMIR

-742 WVARQAC
+742 WIARQAC
-749 RMSKEL
+749 RMSRQL
-755 TAAGFGRLQVAINLS
+755 TAAGMGNLQVAINLS
-770 PKQFSDPELV
+770 PKQFSDPDLV

-786 LQEEN
+786 LKEEQLPAN
-791 LDASLLELELTEGL
+791 LLELELTEGL
-805 LLEATEDTRQQLDS
+805 LLEATEDTRLQLDQ
-819 LKKLGLSL
+819 LKSFGLTL

-837 SFSYLKKFPI
+837 SLSYLKKFPI
-847 DVIKIDRSFIRD
+847 DIIKIDRSFIHE
-859 IPDDQDDME
+859 IPDNQDDME

-878 NLKLKVVAEGIETAE
+878 NLKLKVVAEGIETSE

-912 RPIPGEELVE
+912 RPIPGSELIE
-922 KLRRYPRGPLA
+922 KLKRYPRGPIA

>member
-1 VLTCQPA
+1 
-8 LHDAT
+8 
-13 LLHATSNWACAHVRS
+13 
-28 VFLEASFFM
+28 M
-37 KSQPDAAGRTAAEV
+37 KSQPDVARLATEV

-65 FERLNEANWALLY
+65 FERLNEASWALLY

-83 EKQFGLPAVELCAL
+83 ERQFGLPAMELCAL
-97 IGSPYASLMEPEAR
+97 IGSPYASLMEPQAR
-111 YQLHDAVQLQL
+111 YQLHDTIQQQLAL
-122 NNSPY
+122 SPHY
-127 YLVRYTLHTNKGAL
+127 QVRYTLHTSDGPL
-141 GVLELGEGYKQ
+141 SVLELGEAYKQ
-152 HNRHLLRGYLMVVD
+152 HHRHLLRGYLMVVD
-166 GLFDDSEQ
+166 GQAATSA
-174 QFGPDLETQNSR
+174 PAADLESQNSR

-194 QRAQH
+194 QRAQQ
-199 EQLLHLER
+199 EQLQHLER
-207 VRAQQGLILRL
+207 VRAQQALILLL
-218 ARHRYS
+218 ARQRYS
-224 TSNSLQEAAGL
+224 TSNSLQEAAEL
-235 ITKSA
+235 ITRSA
-240 CEIYDIACASIWNL
+240 CDIYQIDCASLWNL
-254 VDQRLEPIAEY
+254 EDQHLVPISAY
-265 RRSTGEYLLPEPI
+265 QRADQQYHLPQPI
-278 DASVF
+278 DVSGF
-283 PSYLEALHN
+283 PNYLEALHS
-292 SRAIDANDAQ
+292 SRAIDADNALR
-302 HDPRTREMADSFRPR
+302 DPRTREMAESLR
-317 DISAILDAS
+317 DKNVHAMLDAS
-326 IRIDGQVVGVLCLE
+326 IRVDGQVVGVLCLE
-340 QTGTPREWQSD
+340 QNGSTRAWQSD

-364 QVISNHNR
+364 QVINNHNR

-416 TEEVHGQ
+416 PEEVHGH
-423 RLSELP
+423 RLAQLP
-429 ALENLNELLLDANSS
+429 ALENLSELLFDAPSS
-444 LTKSNSW
+444 LAKSNSW

-529 DCDIPISLLL
+529 DSDSPISLLL

-573 PSGILA
+573 ASGSLA
-579 RFASNEFAILL
+579 RFASNEFAVLL
-590 DDTDLDA
+590 DDTDLEN
-597 GQQVASSV
+597 GQHVASQ
-605 LRTLDKPMFVDNQ
+605 LLATLDKPMFVDNQ
-618 LISVTASVGLACA
+618 LISVTGSVGLACA
-631 PLHGHDPQTLMKNAG
+631 PLHGRDPQTLMRNAG

-700 RTGRLLGMEAL
+700 RSGRLLGMEAL

-718 RGMIR
+718 KGMIR

-749 RMSKEL
+749 RMSKQL
-755 TAAGFGRLQVAINLS
+755 SAAGKGDLQVAINLS
-770 PKQFSDPELV
+770 PKQFSDPDLV

-786 LQEEN
+786 LREEQLPAN
-791 LDASLLELELTEGL
+791 LLELELTEGL
-805 LLEATEDTRQQLDS
+805 LLEATEDTRQQLDQ
-819 LKKLGLSL
+819 LKSFGLTL

-837 SFSYLKKFPI
+837 SLSYLKKFPI
-847 DVIKIDRSFIRD
+847 DIIKIDRSFIHE
-859 IPDDQDDME
+859 IPDNQDDME

-912 RPIPGEELVE
+912 RPIPGSALMD
-922 KLRRYPRGPLA
+922 KLARYPRGPIA

>member
-1 VLTCQPA
+1 
-8 LHDAT
+8 
-13 LLHATSNWACAHVRS
+13 
-28 VFLEASFFM
+28 M
-37 KSQPDAAGRTAAEV
+37 KSQPDAASRMVAEV

-65 FERLNEANWALLY
+65 FERLNEPSWALLF

-83 EKQFGLPAVELCAL
+83 ERQFGLPAVELCAL
-97 IGSPYASLMEPEAR
+97 VGSPYASLMEPEAR
-111 YQLHDAVQLQL
+111 YQLHDAIQQQL
-122 NNSPY
+122 SEASH
-127 YLVRYTLHTNKGAL
+127 YLIRYTLHTATGSLNL
-141 GVLELGEGYKQ
+141 LELGEGYKQ
-152 HNRHLLRGYLMVVD
+152 HNRHLLRGYLLVID
-166 GLFDDSEQ
+166 GLFEDD
-174 QFGPDLETQNSR
+174 PLLPALDLETQNSR

-194 QRAQH
+194 QRAQQ
-199 EQLLHLER
+199 EQLLHLDR
-207 VRAQQGLILRL
+207 VRAQQDLILLLTRQ
-218 ARHRYS
+218 RYS
-224 TSNSLQEAAGL
+224 SNNSLQEAAEL
-235 ITKSA
+235 ITRSA
-240 CEIYDIACASIWNL
+240 CEIYEIDCASLWHL
-254 VDQRLEPIAEY
+254 DGSMLMPISAY
-265 RRSTGEYLLPEPI
+265 HRASQEYLLPEPI
-278 DASVF
+278 DASGF
-283 PSYLEALHN
+283 PNYLDALHTG
-292 SRAIDANDAQ
+292 RAIDAHNAMR
-302 HDPRTREMADSFRPR
+302 DPRTREIAEALRPR
-317 DISAILDAS
+317 DVNAMLDAS
-326 IRIDGQVVGVLCLE
+326 IRVDGQVVGVLCLE
-340 QTGTPREWQSD
+340 QTGATRAWQSD

-411 ITQYT
+411 ITQYS

-429 ALENLNELLLDANSS
+429 ALENLSELLFDAPSA
-444 LTKSNSW
+444 LAKSNSW

-492 QSKLAQQRIERLAYT
+492 QTKLAQQRIERLAYT

-529 DCDIPISLLL
+529 DSDTPISLLL

-560 LISLARRLRNSLN
+560 LISLARRLRNSLS
-573 PSGILA
+573 PSGSLA
-579 RFASNEFAILL
+579 RFASNEFAVLL
-590 DDTDLDA
+590 DNTDLHT
-597 GQQVASSV
+597 GQQVANQ
-605 LRTLDKPMFVDNQ
+605 LLATLDKPMFVDNQ
-618 LISVTASVGLACA
+618 LISVTGSVGLACA
-631 PLHGHDPQTLMKNAG
+631 PLHGRDPQTLMRNAG

-654 NGKHQVQVFTEAL
+654 NGKHQVQIFTEAL

-682 RALTQNELEV
+682 RALTQNELDV

-711 LRWNHPE
+711 LRWDHPE
-718 RGMIR
+718 KGMIR

-742 WVARQAC
+742 WIARQAC
-749 RMSKEL
+749 RKSKEL
-755 TAAGFGRLQVAINLS
+755 TAAGLGNLQVAINLS
-770 PKQFSDPELV
+770 PKQFSDPDLV
-780 ASIATI
+780 ASIANI
-786 LQEEN
+786 LKEEELPAN
-791 LDASLLELELTEGL
+791 LLELELTEGL
-805 LLEATEDTRQQLDS
+805 LLEATEDTHLQLDQ
-819 LKKLGLSL
+819 LKRLGLTL

-837 SFSYLKKFPI
+837 SLSYLKKFPI
-847 DVIKIDRSFIRD
+847 DIIKIDRSFIHE
-859 IPDDQDDME
+859 IPDNQDDME

-878 NLKLKVVAEGIETAE
+878 NLKLQVVAEGIETAA
-893 QLAFLRRHRCDVG
+893 QLSFLRRHRCDVG

-912 RPIPGEELVE
+912 QPIPGAELIE
-922 KLRRYPRGPLA
+922 KLKRYPRGPIA

>member
-1 VLTCQPA
+1 
-8 LHDAT
+8 
-13 LLHATSNWACAHVRS
+13 
-28 VFLEASFFM
+28 M
-37 KSQPDAAGRTAAEV
+37 KSQTDAAGRSAAEV

-65 FERLNEANWALLY
+65 FERLNEANWALLF

-83 EKQFGLPAVELCAL
+83 EKQFGLPAVDLCAL
-97 IGSPYASLMEPEAR
+97 IGSPYASLMEPQAR
-111 YQLHDAVQLQL
+111 YQLHDDIQQQLAS
-122 NNSPY
+122 SPN
-127 YLVRYTLHTNKGAL
+127 YLIRYTLHSPKGAL
-141 GVLELGEGYKQ
+141 GLLEIGEAYKQ
-152 HNRHLLRGYLMVVD
+152 HNRHLLRGYFLIVD
-166 GLFDDSEQ
+166 GLVTESETATDS
-174 QFGPDLETQNSR
+174 DLETRNLR

-194 QRAQH
+194 QRAQRD
-199 EQLLHLER
+199 QFAHLER
-207 VRAQQGLILRL
+207 VRAQQDLILRL
-218 ARHRYS
+218 TRHRY
-224 TSNSLQEAAGL
+224 TTANTLLEAAKL

-240 CEIYDIACASIWNL
+240 CDIYDVDHVSIWNL
-254 VDQRLEPIAEY
+254 IDKRLEPITDY
-265 RRSTGEYLLPEPI
+265 RRESGDYQSRTPI
-278 DASVF
+278 DISAY
-283 PSYLEALHN
+283 PTYLQALN
-292 SRAIDANDAQ
+292 TSRAIDASNIQ
-302 HDPRTREMADSFRPR
+302 TDPRTREMAESLNPGEDK
-317 DISAILDAS
+317 AVLDAS
-326 IRIDGQVVGVLCLE
+326 IRIDGQVIGVLCLE
-340 QTGTPREWQSD
+340 QSGSTREWQSD

-364 QVISNHNR
+364 QVINNHNR
-372 RTATSALHLFQR
+372 RAATNALHLFQR

-397 CDGVVEYVNPSFTA
+397 CNGVVEYVNPSFTA
-411 ITQYT
+411 ITQYSSD
-416 TEEVHGQ
+416 EVSGHK
-423 RLSELP
+423 LSELP
-429 ALENLNELLLDANSS
+429 ALENLNQLLLEANSS
-444 LTKSNSW
+444 LTNSNSW

-520 RNLDERFAR
+520 RNLDERFVR
-529 DCDIPISLLL
+529 DTDTPMSLLL

-560 LISLARRLRNSLN
+560 LISLARRLRNTLS
-573 PSGILA
+573 PSDVLA
-579 RFASNEFAILL
+579 RFASNEFAVLL
-590 DDTDLDA
+590 DNTDQEA
-597 GQQVASSV
+597 GQATASQVLA
-605 LRTLDKPMFVDNQ
+605 TLDKPMFVDNQ
-618 LISVTASVGLACA
+618 LISVTGSVGLACA
-631 PLHGHDPQTLMKNAG
+631 PLHGSDPQTLMKNAG

-700 RTGRLLGMEAL
+700 LTGRLLGMEAL

-718 RGMIR
+718 KGMIR

-742 WVARQAC
+742 WVARQSC
-749 RMSKEL
+749 RMSKDL
-755 TAAGFGRLQVAINLS
+755 TAAGFGNLQVAINVS

-780 ASIATI
+780 SSIAAI
-786 LQEEN
+786 LREEE
-791 LDASLLELELTEGL
+791 LDPSLLELELTEGL
-805 LLEATEDTRQQLDS
+805 LLKATEDTRQQLDS

-859 IPDDQDDME
+859 IPDDEDDME

-878 NLKLKVVAEGIETAE
+878 NLKLKVVAEGIETAA
-893 QLAFLRRHRCDVG
+893 QLTFLRRHRCDVG

-912 RPIPGEELVE
+912 KPIPGEELIE
-922 KLRRYPRGPLA
+922 KLKRYPRRPSA

>member
-1 VLTCQPA
+1 MSIP
-8 LHDAT
+8 
-13 LLHATSNWACAHVRS
+13 
-28 VFLEASFFM
+28 EASLFM
-37 KSQPDAAGRTAAEV
+37 KSQTDAAGRTAAEV

-65 FERLNEANWALLY
+65 FERLNEANWALLF

-111 YQLHDAVQLQL
+111 YRLHDEIQLQL
-122 NNSPY
+122 ASAPF
-127 YLVRYTLHTNKGAL
+127 YLTRYTLHTPKGPL
-141 GVLELGEGYKQ
+141 GLLEIGEAYKQ
-152 HNRHLLRGYLMVVD
+152 HNRHLLRGYFLVVE
-166 GLFDDSEQ
+166 GMIAEGEQ
-174 QFGPDLETQNSR
+174 TYGPDLETQNSR

-194 QRAQH
+194 QRAQRD
-199 EQLLHLER
+199 QLAHLER
-207 VRAQQGLILRL
+207 VRAQQELILRL
-218 ARHRYS
+218 TRHRYN
-224 TSNSLQEAAGL
+224 TANSVLEAAEL

-240 CEIYDIACASIWNL
+240 CDIYDVDRVGIWSL
-254 VDQRLEPIAEY
+254 HEQRLESIADY
-265 RRSTGEYLLPEPI
+265 HRQSCDYQVRKPLDISQYPNYL
-278 DASVF
+278 D
-283 PSYLEALHN
+283 ALHN
-292 SRAIDANDAQ
+292 SRAIDVSNVQ
-302 HDPRTREMADSFRPR
+302 NDPRTREIADTLLPR
-317 DISAILDAS
+317 GVNAILDAS

-340 QTGTPREWQSD
+340 QTGSAREWQPD
-351 EIAFAGELADQFA
+351 EITFAGELADQFA
-364 QVISNHNR
+364 QVINNHSR
-372 RTATSALHLFQR
+372 RAATNALYLFQR

-397 CDGVVEYVNPSFTA
+397 CEGMIEYVNPSFTA
-411 ITQYT
+411 ITQYSS
-416 TEEVHGQ
+416 EEVHGHK
-423 RLSELP
+423 LSELP
-429 ALENLNELLLDANSS
+429 ALENLNALLLDANSS
-444 LTKSNSW
+444 LNKSNSW

-529 DCDIPISLLL
+529 DSDTPMSLLL

-560 LISLARRLRNSLN
+560 LISLARRLRNTLS
-573 PSGILA
+573 PSDILA
-579 RFASNEFAILL
+579 RFASNEFAVLL
-590 DDTDLDA
+590 DQSGLEA
-597 GQQVASSV
+597 GQNVASQV
-605 LRTLDKPMFVDNQ
+605 LATLDKPMFVDNQ
-618 LISVTASVGLACA
+618 LISVTGSVGLACA
-631 PLHGHDPQTLMKNAG
+631 PLHGRDPQTLMKNAG

-700 RTGRLLGMEAL
+700 RSGRLLGMEAL

-718 RGMIR
+718 KGMIR

-742 WVARQAC
+742 WVARQSC
-749 RMSKEL
+749 RMSKAL
-755 TAAGFGRLQVAINLS
+755 TEAGFGNLQVAINVS
-770 PKQFSDPELV
+770 PKQFSDPDLV
-780 ASIATI
+780 SSIASI
-786 LQEEN
+786 LEEEA

-859 IPDDQDDME
+859 IPDDEDDME

-878 NLKLKVVAEGIETAE
+878 NLKLKVVAEGIETAA
-893 QLAFLRRHRCDVG
+893 QLKFLRRHRCDVG

-912 RPIPGEELVE
+912 KPIPGEELIE
-922 KLRRYPRGPLA
+922 KLKRYTRRPSA

>member
-1 VLTCQPA
+1 
-8 LHDAT
+8 
-13 LLHATSNWACAHVRS
+13 
-28 VFLEASFFM
+28 M
-37 KSQPDAAGRTAAEV
+37 KSQPDAASRMVAEV

-65 FERLNEANWALLY
+65 FERLNEPSWALLF

-83 EKQFGLPAVELCAL
+83 ERQFGLPAVELCAL
-97 IGSPYASLMEPEAR
+97 VGSPYASLMEPQAR
-111 YQLHDAVQLQL
+111 YQLHDAIQAQL
-122 NNSPY
+122 SESTH
-127 YLVRYTLHTNKGAL
+127 YLIRYTLHTASGAL
-141 GVLELGEGYKQ
+141 NLLELGEAYKQ
-152 HNRHLLRGYLMVVD
+152 HNRHLLRGYLLVID
-166 GLFDDSEQ
+166 GLFEDD
-174 QFGPDLETQNSR
+174 PLLPALDLETQNSR

-194 QRAQH
+194 QRAQQ
-199 EQLLHLER
+199 EQLQHLDR
-207 VRAQQGLILRL
+207 VRAQQDLILLLTRQ
-218 ARHRYS
+218 RYS
-224 TSNSLQEAAGL
+224 NNNSLQEAAEL
-235 ITKSA
+235 ITRSA
-240 CEIYDIACASIWNL
+240 SEIYQIDCASLWH
-254 VDQRLEPIAEY
+254 LEGSMLAPISAY
-265 RRSTGEYLLPEPI
+265 HRSTQEYLLPAPI
-278 DASVF
+278 DASGF
-283 PSYLEALHN
+283 PDYLDALHTG
-292 SRAIDANDAQ
+292 RAIDAHNAMR
-302 HDPRTREMADSFRPR
+302 DPRTREIAESLRSR
-317 DISAILDAS
+317 DVNAMLDAS
-326 IRIDGQVVGVLCLE
+326 IRVDGQVVGVLCLE
-340 QTGTPREWQSD
+340 QTGATRAWQQD

-397 CDGVVEYVNPSFTA
+397 CDGIVEYVNPSFTA

-423 RLSELP
+423 RLAQLP
-429 ALENLNELLLDANSS
+429 ALENLSELLFDAPSA
-444 LTKSNSW
+444 LAKSNSW

-492 QSKLAQQRIERLAYT
+492 QTKLAQQRIERLAYT

-529 DCDIPISLLL
+529 DSDAPISLLL

-573 PSGILA
+573 PGGSLA
-579 RFASNEFAILL
+579 RFASNEFAVLL
-590 DDTDLDA
+590 DNTGLEL
-597 GQQVASSV
+597 GQQVANQ
-605 LRTLDKPMFVDNQ
+605 LLTTLDKPMFVDNQ
-618 LISVTASVGLACA
+618 LISVTGSVGLACA
-631 PLHGHDPQTLMKNAG
+631 PLHGRDPQTLMRNAG

-682 RALTQNELEV
+682 RALTQNELDV

-700 RTGRLLGMEAL
+700 RSGRLLGMEAL

-718 RGMIR
+718 KGMIR

-742 WVARQAC
+742 WIARQAC
-749 RMSKEL
+749 RMSKAL
-755 TAAGFGRLQVAINLS
+755 TAAGLGNLQVAINLS
-770 PKQFSDPELV
+770 PKQFSDPDLV

-786 LQEEN
+786 LKEEA
-791 LDASLLELELTEGL
+791 LPASLLELELTEGL
-805 LLEATEDTRQQLDS
+805 LLEATDDTRLQLDQ
-819 LKKLGLSL
+819 LKRLGLTL

-837 SFSYLKKFPI
+837 SLSYLKKFPI
-847 DVIKIDRSFIRD
+847 DIIKIDRSFIHE
-859 IPDDQDDME
+859 IPDNQDDME

-912 RPIPGEELVE
+912 QPIPGLDLID
-922 KLRRYPRGPLA
+922 KLKRYPRGPIA

>member
-1 VLTCQPA
+1 
-8 LHDAT
+8 
-13 LLHATSNWACAHVRS
+13 
-28 VFLEASFFM
+28 M
-37 KSQPDAAGRTAAEV
+37 KSQTDAAGRSAAEV

-65 FERLNEANWALLY
+65 FERLNEANWALLF

-83 EKQFGLPAVELCAL
+83 EKQFGLPAVDLCAL
-97 IGSPYASLMEPEAR
+97 IGSPYASLMEPQAR
-111 YQLHDAVQLQL
+111 YQLHDDIQQQLAS
-122 NNSPY
+122 SPN
-127 YLVRYTLHTNKGAL
+127 YLIRYTLHSPKGAL
-141 GVLELGEGYKQ
+141 GLLEIGEAYKQ
-152 HNRHLLRGYLMVVD
+152 HNRHLLRGYFLIVD
-166 GLFDDSEQ
+166 GLVTESETATDS
-174 QFGPDLETQNSR
+174 DLETRNLR

-194 QRAQH
+194 QRAQRD
-199 EQLLHLER
+199 QFAHLER
-207 VRAQQGLILRL
+207 VRAQQDLILRL
-218 ARHRYS
+218 TRHRY
-224 TSNSLQEAAGL
+224 TTANTLLEAAKL

-240 CEIYDIACASIWNL
+240 CDIYDVDHVSIWNL
-254 VDQRLEPIAEY
+254 TDKRLEPITDY
-265 RRSTGEYLLPEPI
+265 RRESGDYQSRTPI
-278 DASVF
+278 DISAY
-283 PSYLEALHN
+283 PTYLQALN
-292 SRAIDANDAQ
+292 TSRAIDASNIQ
-302 HDPRTREMADSFRPR
+302 TDPRTREMAESLNPGEDK
-317 DISAILDAS
+317 AVLDAS
-326 IRIDGQVVGVLCLE
+326 IRIDGQVIGVLCLE
-340 QTGTPREWQSD
+340 QSGSTREWQSD

-364 QVISNHNR
+364 QVINNHNR
-372 RTATSALHLFQR
+372 RAATNALHLFQR

-397 CDGVVEYVNPSFTA
+397 CNGVVEYVNPSFTA
-411 ITQYT
+411 ITQYSSD
-416 TEEVHGQ
+416 EVSGHK
-423 RLSELP
+423 LSELP
-429 ALENLNELLLDANSS
+429 ALENLNQLLLEANSS
-444 LTKSNSW
+444 LTNSNSW

-520 RNLDERFAR
+520 RNLDERFVR
-529 DCDIPISLLL
+529 DTDTPMSLLL
-539 VDIDNFKRINDS
+539 VDNDNFKRINDS

-560 LISLARRLRNSLN
+560 LISLARRLRNTLS
-573 PSGILA
+573 PSDVLA
-579 RFASNEFAILL
+579 RFASNEFAVLL
-590 DDTDLDA
+590 DNTDQEA
-597 GQQVASSV
+597 GQATASQVLA
-605 LRTLDKPMFVDNQ
+605 TLDKPMFVDNQ
-618 LISVTASVGLACA
+618 LISVTGSVGLACA
-631 PLHGHDPQTLMKNAG
+631 PLHGRDPQTLMKNAG

-700 RTGRLLGMEAL
+700 LTGRLLGMEAL

-718 RGMIR
+718 KGMIR

-742 WVARQAC
+742 WVARQSC
-749 RMSKEL
+749 RMSKDL
-755 TAAGFGRLQVAINLS
+755 TAAGFGNLQVAINVS

-780 ASIATI
+780 SSIAAI
-786 LQEEN
+786 LREEE
-791 LDASLLELELTEGL
+791 LDPSLLELELTEGL

-859 IPDDQDDME
+859 IPDDEDDME

-878 NLKLKVVAEGIETAE
+878 NLKLKVVAEGIETAA
-893 QLAFLRRHRCDVG
+893 QLTFLRRHRCDVG

-912 RPIPGEELVE
+912 KPIPGEELIE
-922 KLRRYPRGPLA
+922 KLKRYPRRPSA

>member
-1 VLTCQPA
+1 
-8 LHDAT
+8 
-13 LLHATSNWACAHVRS
+13 
-28 VFLEASFFM
+28 M
-37 KSQPDAAGRTAAEV
+37 KSQPDAASRMVAEV

-65 FERLNEANWALLY
+65 FERLNEPSWALLF

-83 EKQFGLPAVELCAL
+83 ERQFGLPAMELCAL
-97 IGSPYASLMEPEAR
+97 VGSPYASLMEPEAR
-111 YQLHDAVQLQL
+111 YQLHDAIQQQL
-122 NNSPY
+122 SEGSH
-127 YLVRYTLHTNKGAL
+127 YLIRYTLHTASGSL
-141 GVLELGEGYKQ
+141 TLLEMGEPFKQ
-152 HNRHLLRGYLMVVD
+152 HNRHLLRGYLLVID
-166 GLFDDSEQ
+166 GLFEDD
-174 QFGPDLETQNSR
+174 PLLPALDLETQNSR

-194 QRAQH
+194 QRAQQ
-199 EQLLHLER
+199 EQLLHLDR
-207 VRAQQGLILRL
+207 VRAQQDLILLLTRQ
-218 ARHRYS
+218 RYS
-224 TSNSLQEAAGL
+224 SNNSLQEAAEL
-235 ITKSA
+235 ITRSA
-240 CEIYDIACASIWNL
+240 CDIYQIDCASLWNL
-254 VDQRLEPIAEY
+254 EGPMLVPISAY
-265 RRSTGEYLLPEPI
+265 HRVSQEYLLPQPI
-278 DASVF
+278 DVSGF
-283 PSYLEALHN
+283 PDYLDALHTG
-292 SRAIDANDAQ
+292 RAIDAHNAL
-302 HDPRTREMADSFRPR
+302 HDPRTREMAEHLRPR
-317 DISAILDAS
+317 DVNAMLDAS
-326 IRIDGQVVGVLCLE
+326 IRVDGQVVGVLCLE
-340 QTGTPREWQSD
+340 QIGATRAWQSD

-372 RTATSALHLFQR
+372 RAATSALHLFQR

-411 ITQYT
+411 ITQYS

-429 ALENLNELLLDANSS
+429 ALENLSELLFDAPSA
-444 LTKSNSW
+444 LAKSNSW

-492 QSKLAQQRIERLAYT
+492 QNKLAQQRIERLAYT

-529 DCDIPISLLL
+529 DSDAPISLLL

-560 LISLARRLRNSLN
+560 LISLARRLRNSLI
-573 PSGILA
+573 PSGSLA
-579 RFASNEFAILL
+579 RFASNEFAVLL
-590 DDTDLDA
+590 DNSDLSV
-597 GQQVASSV
+597 GQQVANQ
-605 LRTLDKPMFVDNQ
+605 LLATLDKPMFVDNQ
-618 LISVTASVGLACA
+618 LISVTGSVGLACA
-631 PLHGHDPQTLMKNAG
+631 PLHGRDPQTLMRNAG

-682 RALTQNELEV
+682 RALTQNELDV

-700 RTGRLLGMEAL
+700 RSGRLLGMEAL
-711 LRWNHPE
+711 LRWDHPE
-718 RGMIR
+718 KGMIR

-742 WVARQAC
+742 WIARQAC
-749 RMSKEL
+749 RMSKAL
-755 TAAGFGRLQVAINLS
+755 TAAGLGNLQVAINLS
-770 PKQFSDPELV
+770 PKQFSDPDLV
-780 ASIATI
+780 ASIANI
-786 LQEEN
+786 LKEEALPAN
-791 LDASLLELELTEGL
+791 LLELELTEGL
-805 LLEATEDTRQQLDS
+805 LLEATEDTHLQLDQ
-819 LKKLGLSL
+819 LKRLGLTL

-837 SFSYLKKFPI
+837 SLSYLKKFPI
-847 DVIKIDRSFIRD
+847 DIIKIDRSFIHE
-859 IPDDQDDME
+859 IPDNQDDME

-878 NLKLKVVAEGIETAE
+878 NLKIKVVAEGIETAD

-912 RPIPGEELVE
+912 RPIPGSELIE
-922 KLRRYPRGPLA
+922 KLKRYPRGPIA